1 MTCRLVY
8 EGKGEESLVLLITVP
23 SPLLP
28 STQQHCLRKENVC
41 VCERP
46 HVIESRGTIPA
57 VQGRAPD

>member
-8 EGKGEESLVLLITVP
+8 EGKREESLVLLITVP

-41 VCERP
+41 VCV
-46 HVIESRGTIPA
+46 HGHM
-57 VQGRAPD
+57 